1 MIAEAEI
8 ERVQCTFCFHDTRIP
23 GRRDRYRVDCP
34 ECGRNFAPVESVMQ
48 ATLRAAERAEQVNG
62 RRRTGPPY
70 TVRVFDLYHFMDE
83 SEEIDIPGF
92 STLGQARE
100 YARRRTRDSL
110 EEFRAPGRAS
120 EDVRKHWLTF
130 GEDCVVLDD
139 GYRGSEEID
148 YFAAKPATSEER
160 DWMSISPIPQS
171 E

>member
-1 MIAEAEI
+1 MIADSEL
-8 ERVQCTFCFHDTRIP
+8 ERVECTFCRQAVRVMGSRT
-23 GRRDRYRVDCP
+23 RYRVDCP
-34 ECGRNFAPVESVMQ
+34 SCRRSFAPSESVMQ
-48 ATLRAAERAEQVNG
+48 AIVDAAERALRVNG
-62 RRRTGPPY
+62 RTRTGPPY

-83 SEEIDIPGF
+83 REEIDIPGF

-110 EEFRAPGRAS
+110 EEHRAPGRAP

-148 YFAAKPATSEER
+148 YFAAKPATPGER
-160 DWMSISPIPQS
+160 DWLAMAPAV
-171 E
+171 